1 MKNNVF
7 NEEDGNAKLNLL
19 LQDLKT
25 IISNEVEKLK
35 RQIMSQPIPSRSYF
49 DMLRNWWNNLVH
61 GHDTTSNPYY
71 HRNRLGALGYAE
83 SYSKKNELD
92 ILKESALILDEAV
105 GTTKFEKLLDNWASQ
120 LKTKLTKFVQ
130 GCISK
135 GKCDAEKIDEPES
148 TDVLPEP
155 PVTDTETG
163 TTSTTTSSTTTTTTV
178 PPSPIVT
185 TTTTTPVPVPET
197 KPEAEKTDTSP
208 PKEELEDPEVI
219 DFNIFNP
226 KLSEKQKAKVASDFA
241 PYLNL
246 SSDEKKKLN
255 DKGNYYLGIK
265 PEGAFDYKIDGVD
278 LDLPFFLAKDDPR
291 WKILHTNYNTVFTNI
306 LKRQR
311 RVEAPRTGGWIDGLK
326 VALSDA
332 FDTDIMSSKKAIG
345 KSNFKNLMSLFVS
358 KFIEL
363 IQANPGKYMD
373 EYLPLIKLMMKNKE
387 QLAYNAFHDDE
398 VLDMI
403 IQTLQRLP
411 SADAYEDLKMMIQHS
426 VHAVNF
432 PEEDQQKENNNILSN
447 KTKLHEYYKKQI
459 DKIKLNKDQTLY
471 ERTLECLEKLR
482 SGSLFFN

>member
-1 MKNNVF
+1 MNHIVF
-7 NEEDGNAKLNLL
+7 NEAEDSEKLNLL

-35 RQIMSQPIPSRSYF
+35 RQIMSQPIPKRSYF

-71 HRNRLGALGYAE
+71 HKNRLGALGYAE

-105 GTTKFEKLLDNWASQ
+105 GTTKFERLLDTWATQ

-130 GCISK
+130 GCLVK

-148 TDVLPEP
+148 KDVLPEP
-155 PVTDTETG
+155 PVSDTETSTTS
-163 TTSTTTSSTTTTTTV
+163 TTSTTTTTV
-178 PPSPIVT
+178 APSPVVT
-185 TTTTTPVPVPET
+185 TTTTPIPVPET
-197 KPEAEKTDTSP
+197 RPESPVTDTTEAP
-208 PKEELEDPEVI
+208 PESEDPETI

-226 KLSEKQKAKVASDFA
+226 KLTEKQKAKVTSDFA
-241 PYLNL
+241 SYLNL
-246 SSDEKKKLN
+246 SSDEKNKLN

-332 FDTDIMSSKKAIG
+332 FDTDIMSSKKSIG
-345 KSNFKNLMSLFVS
+345 KSNFKNLMSLFVT

-363 IQANPGKYMD
+363 IQANPGKYID
-373 EYLPLIKLMMKNKE
+373 EYLPVIKLMMKNKE
-387 QLAYNAFHDDE
+387 QLAYNAFHDDD
-398 VLDMI
+398 VLDI
-403 IQTLQRLP
+403 LIQTLQKLP
-411 SADAYEDLKMMIQHS
+411 SPDAYEDLKMMIQHS

-432 PEEDQQKENNNILSN
+432 PEEEGQQKENYNLTSSN
-447 KTKLHEYYKKQI
+447 LKLYEYYKKQI
-459 DKIKLNKDQTLY
+459 NKIKLDKDQTLY

-482 SGSLFFN
+482 NRSLFFN